1 MLSSSVSQRSNFS
14 GLNNFQGQ
22 KLFPSHKLEGD
33 QLVQV
38 LNKIKDDMKTK
49 NINAVEAFRQLDAN
63 SCGLLSFGTFSREI
77 DKISTLS

>member
-1 MLSSSVSQRSNFS
+1 
-14 GLNNFQGQ
+14 
-22 KLFPSHKLEGD
+22 
-33 QLVQV
+33 
-38 LNKIKDDMKTK
+38 MKTK